1 MARQVPHIP
10 EGYRSVT
17 PYLIVKDGAQAIE
30 FYKKVFGAREKM
42 RMNAPGGKIGH
53 AELAIGDSMVM
64 LADENP
70 EHNARSPAAFG
81 GSPVTIHLYVKDV
94 DRVAEA
100 MTKAGAKVL
109 RPVEDMFYGDRAGSF
124 EDPFGHNWH
133 VSTHIEDVTPEEIDR
148 RLAAMK
154 QGT

>member
-1 MARQVPHIP
+1 MAQQVPPIP
-10 EGYRSVT
+10 EGYRSIT
-17 PYLIVKDGAQAIE
+17 PYLIVKDGARAIE

-53 AELAIGDSMVM
+53 AELSIGDSMVM

-81 GSPVTIHLYVKDV
+81 GSPVTIHLYVNDV

-109 RPVEDMFYGDRAGSF
+109 RPVQDMFYGDRAGSF
-124 EDPFGHNWH
+124 EDPFGHSWH

-148 RLAAMK
+148 RLAKLKA
-154 QGT
+154 